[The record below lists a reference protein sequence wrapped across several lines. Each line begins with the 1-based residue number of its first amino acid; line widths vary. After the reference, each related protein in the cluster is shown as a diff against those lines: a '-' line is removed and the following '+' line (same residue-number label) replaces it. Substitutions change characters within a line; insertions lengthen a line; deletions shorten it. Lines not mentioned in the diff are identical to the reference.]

1 MFLSRLHLARHAG
14 TGVALLSA
22 KSASAFQSAS
32 VFLVPRT
39 SACTRKGFPRLLCN
53 NKKHPLNMVAVRTQ
67 RMLSATLLVG
77 TTQRGIIKSGVM
89 CVVLAHASAAPRVR
103 DDECSRNGTSDQ
115 INIKCDKTQLMCRVT
130 LNTLSAPGEH
140 TLQWRKESG
149 KVLATQPSP
158 RVRDAPAKPQ
168 KKTLSE
174 TAHLKKS
181 FLSLSS
187 WRWIKWRYKEER
199 EKGEREKGEREK
211 GNEDVCLQPSATTS
225 ARDDEC
231 SSNGSDQINTK
242 CGKTQLMC
250 RVTLNIISTLVM
262 LLLLEATSTARKWK
276 EKNESV
282 SFQPSA
288 TTSARDD
295 ECSSNGSD
303 QINTKCAKTHQM
315 CRVTLNIISTLVM
328 LLLLE
333 ATAKEKNEG
342 GGKNGW
348 KLPSRVWRGEV
359 GA

>member
-1 MFLSRLHLARHAG
+1 MLLLLEATSTAR
-14 TGVALLSA
+14 
-22 KSASAFQSAS
+22 KWKEKNES
-32 VFLVPRT
+32 V
-39 SACTRKGFPRLLCN
+39 
-53 NKKHPLNMVAVRTQ
+53 
-67 RMLSATLLVG
+67 
-77 TTQRGIIKSGVM
+77 
-89 CVVLAHASAAPRVR
+89 
-103 DDECSRNGTSDQ
+103 
-115 INIKCDKTQLMCRVT
+115 
-130 LNTLSAPGEH
+130 
-140 TLQWRKESG
+140 
-149 KVLATQPSP
+149 
-158 RVRDAPAKPQ
+158 
-168 KKTLSE
+168 
-174 TAHLKKS
+174 S
-181 FLSLSS
+181 F
-187 WRWIKWRYKEER
+187 
-199 EKGEREKGEREK
+199 
-211 GNEDVCLQPSATTS
+211 QPSATTS

-242 CGKTQLMC
+242 CAKTHQMC

-342 GGKNGW
+342 EVKNGW

>member
-1 MFLSRLHLARHAG
+1 
-14 TGVALLSA
+14 
-22 KSASAFQSAS
+22 
-32 VFLVPRT
+32 
-39 SACTRKGFPRLLCN
+39 
-53 NKKHPLNMVAVRTQ
+53 
-67 RMLSATLLVG
+67 MLSTTLLVG
-77 TTQRGIIKSGVM
+77 TTQRETIESGVM
-89 CVVLAHASAAPRVR
+89 CVVLAQASAAPRVR

-140 TLQWRKESG
+140 TLQWRKESS

-262 LLLLEATSTARKWK
+262 LL
-276 EKNESV
+276 
-282 SFQPSA
+282 
-288 TTSARDD
+288 
-295 ECSSNGSD
+295 
-303 QINTKCAKTHQM
+303 M
-315 CRVTLNIISTLVM
+315 
-328 LLLLE
+328 LE

-342 GGKNGW
+342 EVKNGW